1 MNFIAAPLFNLWH
14 FYNFYL
20 VFEETALKLN
30 ALYSLL
36 KPPFHLVLQVN
47 VYFLISLEGCKKQ

>member
-1 MNFIAAPLFNLWH
+1 MNFIVAPLSNLWH

-20 VFEETALKLN
+20 VFEETVLKLN

-47 VYFLISLEGCKKQ
+47 VYFLISLEGSKKR